1 MNDLKT
7 IWIWNHYA
15 TNMFF
20 EKGGRHHW
28 FGRHLIKKGYK
39 VKIFCASTIHNSEE
53 EVDTKGKTYFTDF
66 SDGIEYVFIKTPKY
80 TGNGKLRIKNMYA
93 FYREL
98 FPVSKEV
105 AAKDGTPDVILAS
118 SVHPL
123 TLVAGIRIAKK
134 MNIPCVC
141 EIRDLWPES
150 LIEVGILARESL
162 PAKVLYKGESW
173 IYKKADSLIFTMPG
187 GSDYLKE
194 RGLDKKVDL
203 KKVYNI
209 NNGIDLADYRREETE
224 EVFDDKDLNDD
235 SCFKVM
241 YTGSIRRVNCVGD
254 LVEAALICGQKNDE
268 NIKFIIYGD
277 GDQREKLEAKA
288 KELGLDN
295 IVFKGRVE
303 KKYIPFILSKG
314 DLNVVTGEDSN
325 LGRYG
330 VSWNKL
336 FEYMASGKP
345 IVANYNIQRYNFVD
359 EYGFGEAKRYK
370 DNGQFADAILK
381 MAELDAKKYEELCSN
396 ARKAALDF
404 DYENLTDRLEA
415 ILKKAV
421 KVEEEV

>member
-1 MNDLKT
+1 MDDSKT

-28 FGRHLIKKGYK
+28 FGRHLIQKGYN
-39 VKIFCASTIHNSEE
+39 VKIFCASTIHNSTE
-53 EVDTKGKTYFTDF
+53 EVDTKGGIYLTDF
-66 SDGIEYVFIKTPKY
+66 SDGIEYVFIMTPKY
-80 TGNGKLRIKNMYA
+80 TGNGKARIKNMYA
-93 FYREL
+93 FYKEL
-98 FPVSKEV
+98 FPVSKEI
-105 AAKDGTPDVILAS
+105 AAKNGKPDVILAS

-123 TLVAGIRIAKK
+123 TLIAGIKIAKK
-134 MNIPCVC
+134 IGIPCVC
-141 EIRDLWPES
+141 EVRDLWPES
-150 LIEVGILARESL
+150 LIEVGILKRDSL
-162 PAKVLYKGESW
+162 PAKVLYKGEAW
-173 IYKKADSLIFTMPG
+173 IYKKADKLIFTMPG
-187 GSDYLKE
+187 GKDYMKE
-194 RGLDKKVDL
+194 KGLDKKIDL
-203 KKVYNI
+203 RKVYNI
-209 NNGIDLADYRREETE
+209 NNGIDMADYHREEKEDTFE
-224 EVFDDKDLNDD
+224 DADLNDD
-235 SCFKVM
+235 SYFKVM

-254 LVEAALICGQKNDE
+254 LVDAAVICDQKSDRR
-268 NIKFIIYGD
+268 IKFIIYGD
-277 GDQREKLEAKA
+277 GDQKAELEKKA
-288 KELGLDN
+288 KQLDLDN

-370 DNGQFADAILK
+370 DNSLFADAILR
-381 MAELDAKKYEELCSN
+381 MADLDSEQYDELCRN
-396 ARKAALDF
+396 ARKAAMDF

-415 ILKKAV
+415 VLKEAIG
-421 KVEEEV
+421 E